1 MPRPDPR
8 APGDGQESM
17 FDAVPVE
24 RPGHVLRGRHSA
36 AVDAALDAAREADLI
51 GDVDAALAT
60 FVRSAAWAVDAFEAQ
75 NKPYGPAKLL
85 QPVTDALREL
95 RMTPDA
101 RQTETDDKIKE
112 LLHEL
117 AQAEGG
123 DPEVSHAEDSEPG
136 DVRPEGR

>member
-8 APGDGQESM
+8 APRDGQESM
-17 FDAVPVE
+17 FEALPTSQ
-24 RPGHVLRGRHSA
+24 PGQVLRGRHSA
-36 AVDAALDAAREADLI
+36 AVDAALAAARDAELI
-51 GDVDAALAT
+51 GAPDDALAT

-95 RMTPDA
+95 RMTPDS
-101 RQTETDDKIKE
+101 RQTETDDSIKD

-117 AQAEGG
+117 AQADSGAEASH
-123 DPEVSHAEDSEPG
+123 PEDTEPA